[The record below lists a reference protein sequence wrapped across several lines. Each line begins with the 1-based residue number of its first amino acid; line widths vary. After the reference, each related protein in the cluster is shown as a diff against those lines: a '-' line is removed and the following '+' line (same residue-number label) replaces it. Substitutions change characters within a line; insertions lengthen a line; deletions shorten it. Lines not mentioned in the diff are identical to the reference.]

1 MTRITRV
8 GALLASLALAGGALT
23 GCASKNNATA
33 NPSASASASAS
44 AATVDPGL
52 LKPTLA
58 QWIRYS
64 GSLQYLRDSN
74 STLLAMQKTA
84 AIKITDS
91 KTLASYV
98 TQMKASGTAATL
110 IGQGL
115 VSLKSPDAAMTANLN
130 ALGTSL
136 VTLGQ
141 AARGLDAVKIATAG
155 ADGANTIKSV
165 LTLMGDAVTKT
176 KAVATYASAHSK
188 DPITF

>member
-8 GALLASLALAGGALT
+8 GALLAALALAGGALT
-23 GCASKNNATA
+23 GCASKGTANA
-33 NPSASASASAS
+33 NPSTSASATAS

-64 GSLQYLRDSN
+64 GSLQFLRDSN
-74 STLLAMQKTA
+74 NTLLAMQKTA

-91 KTLASYV
+91 KSLAAYV
-98 TQMKASGTAATL
+98 TQMKASGAAAVL

-115 VSLKSPDAAMTANLN
+115 VSLKSPDTGMTSSVN

-136 VTLGQ
+136 VKLGQ
-141 AARGLDAVKIATAG
+141 AARSLDAVKIATAG
-155 ADGANTIKSV
+155 AQGADTIKTV

>member
-1 MTRITRV
+1 MTRISRV
-8 GALLASLALAGGALT
+8 GALVAAVALAGAAVT
-23 GCASKNNATA
+23 GCASKGTNNAT
-33 NPSASASASAS
+33 PSSSASPSVVS
-44 AATVDPGL
+44 VDPGL

-91 KTLASYV
+91 KTLAAYV
-98 TQMKASGTAATL
+98 TQMKAAGAAAQL

-115 VSLKSPDAAMTANLN
+115 SGLKAPDAGMTTNLS
-130 ALGTSL
+130 ALGGSL
-136 VTLGQ
+136 VKLGQ
-141 AARGLDAVKIATAG
+141 TARALDAVKIATAG
-155 ADGANTIKSV
+155 AQGAETIKTV
-165 LTLMGDAVTKT
+165 LTLMGDAVAKT
-176 KAVATYASAHSK
+176 KAVANYAAAHSK